1 MRTCLL
7 ASLLAVLAAVAP
19 ALAGTIDPER
29 RARALELIDRAGA
42 YLASQQHATGGW
54 AIADDP
60 GAPVFPAITG
70 LVVHALALQPGA
82 GDGADA
88 HPPHAQAIDRGVA
101 FMLGHQRADG
111 GIYESLLPSYN
122 TAICVSALTRA
133 RHTHPDTERAI
144 ERGLD
149 FLRGLQWGEAAGV
162 SESGGGRS
170 PASDTVRV
178 VGPDHPF
185 YGGVGYGR
193 HGRPD
198 NSNLNLVLQAFHDAG
213 VDRDDP
219 VFQRALVFLRRT
231 QMHELVN
238 DAEYARGSRQ
248 GGFIYATSETGAEP
262 GVGQSFAGLIEESL
276 DDGTRVSRLRAYGSM
291 TYAGFKSMIY
301 AGLSAEDPRV
311 LLALEWI
318 SRNYTLEENPGVGT
332 DGLYYY
338 LLTFAR
344 ALDAAGIERLGVVG
358 PAGAATPRDW
368 AADLVDRLSGLQR
381 EDGSFLPVDDRWMED
396 NPVLITAYAMLALEH
411 ALGLAG
417 TGGR

>member
-42 YLASQQHATGGW
+42 YLASQQHATGVGRSPT
-54 AIADDP
+54 I

-248 GGFIYATSETGAEP
+248 GGFIYATSETARRAGRGSNLP
-262 GVGQSFAGLIEESL
+262 G
-276 DDGTRVSRLRAYGSM
+276 
-291 TYAGFKSMIY
+291 
-301 AGLSAEDPRV
+301 
-311 LLALEWI
+311 
-318 SRNYTLEENPGVGT
+318 
-332 DGLYYY
+332 
-338 LLTFAR
+338 
-344 ALDAAGIERLGVVG
+344 
-358 PAGAATPRDW
+358 
-368 AADLVDRLSGLQR
+368 
-381 EDGSFLPVDDRWMED
+381 
-396 NPVLITAYAMLALEH
+396 
-411 ALGLAG
+411 
-417 TGGR
+417 